1 MSPPLPELITAL
13 LEPAR
18 YPHPVAGVE
27 LRESP
32 VAWVLLAG
40 DHAYRIAKPV
50 RSTAVDLSTLALR
63 RQVCEAELR
72 LNRRFQRPDQ
82 PATQLYLGVLPLVG
96 TPGSPRW
103 GVAGTDDDRRAHAFA
118 LQMRR
123 LDPGARLDRVIGQG
137 ALTPEHLTGLARR
150 MAAVQARAAVA
161 AGQQPWGHPAAA
173 MRRPRANLAT
183 LRAALS
189 APDDAGRLDLLSRWT
204 EQRFVA
210 IEPLLSRRRQKERVR
225 EGHGDLSLAHLAL
238 IGDELLPF
246 GAIGFSEERR
256 WIDVASDMALTWMDL
271 IDHGEPGLANVWLSA
286 WLDASGDVSAPG
298 IWDFFACHHAVA
310 RAADAAVHAGDPQ
323 ASGARQKPLDLRV
336 RALRYLALAQDIA
349 QPPPPRLII
358 THGLSGSGKTWASGR
373 WLRAEASGRAIR
385 LRSDVERKRLYRVS
399 PLAASGSVVNAGLY
413 RPQAHAETFASL
425 QSRTRMLLNEGWTVV
440 VDAAFLR
447 RSERQAFAALAYAV
461 GCPFH
466 LLVCEAPLHVLRQR
480 ITARQTAGDDASDAT
495 LAVLEQQL
503 NWLEPLTPAERA
515 CALPE

>member
-13 LEPAR
+13 LDPAR

-32 VAWVLLAG
+32 FAWVFLAG
-40 DHAYRIAKPV
+40 DFAYRIAKPV
-50 RSTAVDLSTLALR
+50 RSTAVDLGTLALR
-63 RQVCEAELR
+63 RQACEAELR

-82 PATQLYLGVLPLVG
+82 PASQLYLGVLPIIG
-96 TPGSPRW
+96 TPGDPRW

-123 LDPGARLDRVIGQG
+123 LDPGSRLNRLIGSG
-137 ALTPEHLTGLARR
+137 ALTPEHLTVLARR

-161 AGQQPWGHPAAA
+161 AGPQPWGHPAAA
-173 MRRPRANLAT
+173 MRRPRADFAT
-183 LRAALS
+183 LRAALT
-189 APDDAGRLDLLSRWT
+189 APDDVARLEALSAWT
-204 EQRFVA
+204 EQRYMTT
-210 IEPLLSRRRQKERVR
+210 EPLLSRRRQKKRVR
-225 EGHGDLSLAHLAL
+225 EGHGDLCLSHLAL
-238 IGDELLPF
+238 IGDEVLPF
-246 GAIGFSEERR
+246 GASGIGEERR

-271 IDHGEPGLANVWLSA
+271 IEHGEPGLANVWLSA

-298 IWDFFACHHAVA
+298 IWDFFACHHAVG
-310 RAADAAVHAGDPQ
+310 RAADAAAPACDAPPVDHRA
-323 ASGARQKPLDLRV
+323 
-336 RALRYLALAQDIA
+336 RALRYLALAQTIA

-385 LRSDVERKRLYRVS
+385 LRSDVERKRLYGVS
-399 PLAASGSVVNAGLY
+399 PLAASSSVVNAGLY
-413 RPQAHAETFASL
+413 RPQAHAETFESL
-425 QSRTRMLLNEGWTVV
+425 RLRARMLLNEGWTVL

-447 RSERQAFAALAYAV
+447 RSERQAFAALARAA

-480 ITARQTAGDDASDAT
+480 ITARQASGNDASDAT

-515 CALPE
+515 CTLPE